1 MNDAHLHLLVN
12 HLPIIFPL
20 VGIIILIIGF
30 LSKSEALK
38 RTSYVIFIIGAITAF
53 LSMYTGDGA
62 EHIILKLDSNAKTFI
77 HPHEDAA
84 DLLAITSY
92 ILAALSLVSL
102 WSSFKNK
109 SFAKIAS
116 IVTLLF
122 AAVVFFYATKTGT
135 TGGEIKHTEIRS
147 DAVSN

>member
-20 VGIIILIIGF
+20 VGILILIIGF
-30 LSKSEALK
+30 LSKSEAVK
-38 RTSYVIFIIGAITAF
+38 RTSYIIFIIGAITAF
-53 LSMYTGDGA
+53 LSMYTGEGA
-62 EHIILKLDSNAKTFI
+62 EHIIKKLDSNARNFI
-77 HPHEDAA
+77 HPHEEVA

-92 ILAALSLVSL
+92 ILAAFSLISL
-102 WSSFKNK
+102 WASFKNK

-147 DAVSN
+147 DAVKN